1 MSLRLD
7 WATHKAAVY
16 AVKHWHYSRSMPLGR
31 LVKIGVWENASFI
44 GVVVFAQGNNQHQ
57 GRQFGLTQWEVCELA
72 RIALCRHGSTVS
84 RIVSLSLRYL
94 VRFCP
99 LIRFVVSY
107 ADPMH
112 GHHGGIYQAG
122 NWIYVGTGGSSDA
135 FYDSVTGKRL
145 HSRAYSTKGSK
156 TQFGRFSFQDQVGEV
171 TRVALAMKHK
181 YLMPLDAEMR
191 ARILP
196 LSKPYPKRTTRT
208 KEQDAVHHTALGGV
222 TPTRAL
228 HT

>member
-1 MSLRLD
+1 LP
-7 WATHKAAVY
+7 A
-16 AVKHWHYSRSMPLGR
+16 
-31 LVKIGVWENASFI
+31 
-44 GVVVFAQGNNQHQ
+44 
-57 GRQFGLTQWEVCELA
+57 
-72 RIALCRHGSTVS
+72 
-84 RIVSLSLRYL
+84 
-94 VRFCP
+94 
-99 LIRFVVSY
+99 
-107 ADPMH
+107 
-112 GHHGGIYQAG
+112 
-122 NWIYVGTGGSSDA
+122 WIYCIAHCFSIATVLGSFLSVDTLCGFLRRSDACDA

-156 TQFGRFSFQDQVGEV
+156 TQFGRFSFQDPVGEV